1 MVKTIMIAF
10 IIWSYV
16 TVIFFMIGVS
26 AWKAKEAVGF
36 FTFVDPPKVK
46 DVRQYN
52 HAVAKLWFAAAVIFE
67 ILGVP
72 MLWIK
77 QNSPQII
84 FTILGVMVLVIAM
97 MVVYTRVETKY
108 KL

>member
-1 MVKTIMIAF
+1 MIIAF
-10 IIWSYV
+10 IVWSV
-16 TVIFFMIGVS
+16 VAVIFLIIGVS
-26 AWKAKEAVGF
+26 TWKAKEAAGF
-36 FTFVDPPKVK
+36 FTFVNPPKVK

-52 HAVAKLWFAAAVIFE
+52 HAVAKLWLAAALIFE
-67 ILGVP
+67 ILGIP
-72 MLWIK
+72 MLWIE

-84 FTILGVMVLVIAM
+84 FTILGVMVLVITM

>member
-1 MVKTIMIAF
+1 MV
-10 IIWSYV
+10 
-16 TVIFFMIGVS
+16 FFTIGVS
-26 AWKAKEAVGF
+26 TWKAKEAVGF
-36 FTFVDPPKVK
+36 FTFVNPPKVK

-52 HAVAKLWFAAAVIFE
+52 HAVAKLWFAAAIILE

-72 MLWIK
+72 MLWIE

-84 FTILGVMVLVIAM
+84 FTILGVMVLVITMA
-97 MVVYTRVETKY
+97 VVYTRVEAKY

>member
-1 MVKTIMIAF
+1 MIIAF
-10 IIWSYV
+10 VIDSIV
-16 TVIFFMIGVS
+16 AVIFLAIGVS

-36 FTFVDPPKVK
+36 FTFVNPPKVK

-67 ILGVP
+67 ILGIS
-72 MLWIK
+72 MLWLE

-84 FTILGVMVLVIAM
+84 FIILGVVILSIAM
-97 MVVYTRVETKY
+97 MVVYTRIEAKY